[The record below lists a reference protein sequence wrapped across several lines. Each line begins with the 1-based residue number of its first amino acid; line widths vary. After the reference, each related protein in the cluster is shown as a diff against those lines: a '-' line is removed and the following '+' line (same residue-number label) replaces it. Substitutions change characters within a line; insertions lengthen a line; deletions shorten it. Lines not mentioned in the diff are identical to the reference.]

1 MRSKVRLAAAL
12 LGGLSLAALGY
23 GSALAAH
30 GIGGGEAGGGHAMVG
45 GGGGH
50 APIGGG
56 GPRGFSEHGSRGE
69 HFAAREHFA
78 GRERFEGH
86 EHFAERGHFD
96 HFHRHRVFSNGVWVW
111 VNGPD
116 YAYGGCGWLL
126 RRAEITGS
134 PYWWHRYN
142 LCEYGY

>member
-23 GSALAAH
+23 GSAIAAH
-30 GIGGGEAGGGHAMVG
+30 NMGGEGGGHAVGGAGHAGPMVG
-45 GGGGH
+45 GG
-50 APIGGG
+50 
-56 GPRGFSEHGSRGE
+56 PREG
-69 HFAAREHFA
+69 REHFA
-78 GRERFEGH
+78 GRERFEGR
-86 EHFAERGHFD
+86 EHFAERGHVD
-96 HFHRHRVFSNGVWVW
+96 HFHRHRVFRNGVWVW
-111 VNGPD
+111 VYGPD
-116 YAYGGCGWLL
+116 YYAYGGCGWLL